1 MENYFRVTEIGD
13 LVEKTWTPEG
23 GETRNLA
30 SAEVTITNG
39 LDIIVAEASDD
50 LARNLVKARD
60 EKLFDFDGFYQVR
73 LRFKVATSKEKKLK
87 FNNIRLWEI
96 NQL

>member
-13 LVEKTWTPEG
+13 LVENQWTPKG
-23 GETRNLA
+23 GETKNIA
-30 SAEVTITNG
+30 SAEVTLTNG
-39 LDIIVAEASDD
+39 LDTIVVEAGDD

-73 LRFKVATSKEKKLK
+73 LRFKVVTSKEKKLK